1 MPTTAARFARPSA
14 LARAADGALLVLL
27 APRCAICDGLLDR
40 LRRGPVCAACWASVP
55 VFTAPLCEA
64 CGEPLGW
71 ADPVL
76 CGRCVGRVRAV
87 DRAGTVGPYEGAL
100 REIVHVFKY
109 QGRRS
114 VAGPL
119 AALLRNRHPEILRGA
134 DGVVPVPLHWRR
146 LQSRGFNQA
155 ADLASALGPPVWH
168 ALRRATFTQSQID
181 LAAGERL
188 RNVRH
193 AFALAR
199 GSWWRRGRPG
209 QRWKRALDGKCVVL
223 VDDVTTTG
231 ATLEACAAVLKDAGA
246 REVRALTA
254 ARTVSTRR

>member
-1 MPTTAARFARPSA
+1 M
-14 LARAADGALLVLL
+14 
-27 APRCAICDGLLDR
+27 
-40 LRRGPVCAACWASVP
+40 CAACWASVP
-55 VFTAPLCEA
+55 VFTPPLCEA

-76 CGRCVGRVRAV
+76 CGRCVGRARAV
-87 DRAGTVGPYEGAL
+87 DRAGAVGPYEGAL
-100 REIVHVFKY
+100 REIVHVLKY

-119 AALLRNRHPEILRGA
+119 GALLRDRHADLLRGA
-134 DGVVPVPLHWRR
+134 DAVVPVPLHWRR
-146 LQSRGFNQA
+146 LQARGFNQA
-155 ADLASALGPPVWH
+155 ADLAAALGPPVWH
-168 ALRRATFTQSQID
+168 ALRRTTFTRSQVE

-199 GSWWRRGRPG
+199 GGWWRRRGRHW
-209 QRWKRALDGKCVVL
+209 QRALGGTCVVL

-231 ATLEACAAVLKDAGA
+231 ATLEACAQMLKGAGA